1 MIINIL
7 SKMVEKVASNK
18 KKINIQ
24 SQLMKK
30 VVSNRIIN
38 IHSQMAEKI
47 VSKQKYPKYF
57 FKFQL
62 EGPIQPPS
70 SNSNMMDAMFYQ
82 FEALMELD
90 DDESMTL
97 AKCDLGCG
105 PDLLRLVSLFFF
117 YKFSSG
123 S

>member
-1 MIINIL
+1 
-7 SKMVEKVASNK
+7 MVEKVASNK
-18 KKINIQ
+18 IINIQ
-24 SQLMKK
+24 SQMMKK

-38 IHSQMAEKI
+38 IHAQMAEKI
-47 VSKQKYPKYF
+47 VSKQKHPKYLV
-57 FKFQL
+57 KFQL

-105 PDLLRLVSLFFF
+105 PDLLRLVSFFVFF